1 MKEVNEDF
9 LRECRKNQMCE
20 KCLRSVLPYL
30 LKFMTR
36 SLGQRWNG
44 LEGLRDSVGRPPYCG
59 MMGVVSAFFA
69 TGLGWVFRNSETK
82 IHSCDKTLD
91 TYPAERACYRS

>member
-9 LRECRKNQMCE
+9 LREYRKNQMCE

-30 LKFMTR
+30 LKFIF
-36 SLGQRWNG
+36 
-44 LEGLRDSVGRPPYCG
+44 EGLRDSVGRPPYCG

-91 TYPAERACYRS
+91 TYPVERACYRS